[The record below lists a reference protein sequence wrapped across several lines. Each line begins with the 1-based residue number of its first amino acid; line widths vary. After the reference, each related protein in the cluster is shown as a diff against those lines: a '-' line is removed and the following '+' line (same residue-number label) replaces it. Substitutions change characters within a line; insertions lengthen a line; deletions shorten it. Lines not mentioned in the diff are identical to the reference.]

1 MRGFC
6 RCAYVCASCAA
17 VLMDVLE
24 HRHRFGSCWISR
36 WRPTPKSGCAQ
47 TLSRF
52 FVHACMCMC
61 MYVCACVCVL
71 ARTYA
76 CMCMCVCVCMHP
88 WYECVYAC
96 TNARTHACLCLP
108 ACRLPAPRQGCTH
121 TPRLTMAHPPYTNTT
136 HTQVCAFVA
145 DVSLEPATIR
155 FMRLCRLDHTEE
167 ADATRG
173 CSHASAPPRVQVSM
187 YIMCVCVVVCGCACG
202 DGSWLMD

>member
-1 MRGFC
+1 MHVYV
-6 RCAYVCASCAA
+6 YVC
-17 VLMDVLE
+17 V
-24 HRHRFGSCWISR
+24 
-36 WRPTPKSGCAQ
+36 
-47 TLSRF
+47 
-52 FVHACMCMC
+52 
-61 MYVCACVCVL
+61 CVCVL
-71 ARTYA
+71 AGMYA

-121 TPRLTMAHPPYTNTT
+121 TPRLAMAHPPYTNTT

-155 FMRLCRLDHTEE
+155 FMPLCRLDNTEE

-187 YIMCVCVVVCGCACG
+187 YIMCVCVVVRVAMVRGGWIRVWGAGCGVRGLRFRSSRSPACTSSSSTG
-202 DGSWLMD
+202 D